1 MKKGIVI
8 AVLLLLAGC
17 ATRPVLYPNAHL
29 KQVGEEQAQRDIAQ
43 CQALAEQYIQS
54 DAGVAAAK
62 STAAGAA
69 GGAVIGGVAGAFD
82 GSFGRGLGMGAAL
95 GGAIGLVHG
104 MFGAAEPSPV
114 YKNFVTRCLTER
126 GYEAI
131 GWQ

>member
-1 MKKGIVI
+1 MKKVIVI

-29 KQVGEEQAQRDIAQ
+29 KQVGEEQAQRDIAE
-43 CQALAEQYIQS
+43 CQALAEHHIQS
-54 DAGVAAAK
+54 DAGVATAK

-82 GSFGRGLGMGAAL
+82 GSFGRGVGMGAAL
-95 GGAIGLVHG
+95 GGTLGFLQG
-104 MFGAAEPSPV
+104 MFSSAEPSPV